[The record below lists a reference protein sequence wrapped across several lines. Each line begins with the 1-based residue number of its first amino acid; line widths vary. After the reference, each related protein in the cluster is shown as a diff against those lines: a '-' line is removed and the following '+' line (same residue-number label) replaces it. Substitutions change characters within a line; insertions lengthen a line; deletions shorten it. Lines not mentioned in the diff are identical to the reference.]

1 MKIYFG
7 KNLKNLRT
15 QKGLTQEKLANF
27 LGVSYQTISKWEHND
42 TYPDITTLPEI
53 AKFFNVSIDEL
64 LGVNQAENEAE
75 IEEQI
80 KSYDNLTDKKLM
92 WDLIS
97 KLKEKFPND
106 FRVLIRYIAYL
117 SRYSDDKSKK
127 HSEVLAI
134 YENIQ
139 QNCTDDQI
147 RITAKRALIEL
158 YHSLSKKDDSEIS
171 FDDCEKIITQMP
183 RMRDS
188 KETFSFFYPQN
199 HPEREENIRKTIEEE
214 ILLLHSHLECYY
226 FFNDSFDADFKFEM
240 CNKEIDFLNFIYDDG
255 NYGKLWQVMIH
266 NYGHLA
272 IRCSQKGDI
281 DTALIY
287 LKKSAELAV
296 KFDSMDR
303 ISIMHSKFFEGKQFD
318 KYTLGSTY
326 RAKQTAKKRMT
337 EKYPLSDELKNTEE
351 FKAII
356 SILNEK

>member
-7 KNLKNLRT
+7 ENLKNLRI

-27 LGVSYQTISKWEHND
+27 LGVSYQTISKWEHDD
-42 TYPDITTLPEI
+42 TYPDITTLPTI

-64 LGVNQAENEAE
+64 LGANKAENEEE

-80 KSYDNLTDKKLM
+80 KAYDNLTDKRLM
-92 WDLIS
+92 WDLIRT
-97 KLKEKFPND
+97 LKEKFSND

-117 SRYSDDKSKK
+117 SRYSDDKCKK

-171 FDDCEKIITQMP
+171 FDDCEKIILQMP

-214 ILLLHSHLECYY
+214 ILLLHTHFESYY
-226 FFNDSFDADFKFEM
+226 FFNDEFDVNFKLEL
-240 CNKEIDFLNFIYDDG
+240 CNKEIEFLKFIYDDG

-266 NYGHLA
+266 NYAHLA
-272 IRCSQKGDI
+272 IRYSQKGDT
-281 DTALIY
+281 DSTLTY

-296 KFDSMDR
+296 KFDCMDR
-303 ISIMHSKFFEGKQFD
+303 VSVMHSTLFEGKQFD

-326 RAKQTAKKRMT
+326 CAKQTVRKRLT

-351 FKAII
+351 FKSII
-356 SILNEK
+356 SMLE

>member
-7 KNLKNLRT
+7 ENLKNLRT

-42 TYPDITTLPEI
+42 TYPDITTLPVI
-53 AKFFNVSIDEL
+53 SKFFNLSIDEL
-64 LGVNQAENEAE
+64 LGVNQTENEAE
-75 IEEQI
+75 ITEKI
-80 KSYDNLTDKKLM
+80 KIYDNLTDKRLT

-97 KLKEKFPND
+97 TLKEKFPGD

-127 HSEVLAI
+127 LPEVLAI

-147 RITAKRALIEL
+147 RIMAKRALIEL
-158 YHSLSKKDDSEIS
+158 YHSLSKDENSGTT
-171 FDDCEKIITQMP
+171 FDDCEKIILQMP

-188 KETFSFFYPQN
+188 QETFSFFYPQT
-199 HPEREENIRKTIEEE
+199 HPEREENIRKTLEEE
-214 ILLLHSHLECYY
+214 ILLLHTHLESYY
-226 FFNDSFDADFKFEM
+226 FFNDSFDVGYKLGL
-240 CNKEIDFLNFIYDDG
+240 CKKEIEFLNFIYDDG

-272 IRCSQKGDI
+272 IRYSQNGDI
-281 DTALIY
+281 ESALVN

-296 KFDSMDR
+296 EFDNLDR
-303 ISIMHSKFFEGKQFD
+303 ISTMRSKLFDGKQFD
-318 KYTLGSTY
+318 KHTLGSTY
-326 RAKQTAKKRMT
+326 CAKKTVKKRMT
-337 EKYPLSDELKNTEE
+337 EKYPLSDELKSTKE
-351 FKAII
+351 FK
-356 SILNEK
+356 SIVSMLEQ